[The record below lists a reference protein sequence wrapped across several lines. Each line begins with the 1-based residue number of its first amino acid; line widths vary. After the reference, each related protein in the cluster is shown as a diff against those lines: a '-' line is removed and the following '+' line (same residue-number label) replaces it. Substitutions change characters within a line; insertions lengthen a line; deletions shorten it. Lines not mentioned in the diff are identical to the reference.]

1 MITAIIIVNSI
12 QIHYHFIIDVIET
25 DYDDDEV
32 DEDNQNNCCLF
43 LIYLYSCGLFEVL
56 NNIAIINYVAVFY

>member
-1 MITAIIIVNSI
+1 MINAIIIVNSI

-32 DEDNQNNCCLF
+32 DEDN
-43 LIYLYSCGLFEVL
+43 
-56 NNIAIINYVAVFY
+56 